1 MGKSTREQ
9 TIGTETRRFRLKVL
23 LRMFVFVF
31 VAFKMADG
39 LPIYINAGEI
49 IAFHKPTRGLAP
61 KSANTQIKVHD
72 VSYYVRETVEEVA
85 AKLKSLP
92 PDRD

>member
-1 MGKSTREQ
+1 MGKSTKGQ
-9 TIGTETRRFRLKVL
+9 TIATETRCFMLKVV

-39 LPIYINAGEI
+39 SPIYINAGEI
-49 IAFHKPTRGLAP
+49 IAFHKPTRGIAP

-85 AKLKSLP
+85 AKLKNLP
-92 PDRD
+92 PDKS